1 MRKEIQT
8 IIPGVGIGTLKFGLT
23 KDEVESLVG
32 PPDDIDFVPDMEG
45 DVNESLESW
54 HYDSHEFSV
63 VFDADFDWRVVSIA
77 VSDPFF
83 TLFGHH
89 IIGMD
94 KEKVK
99 KVLQEAN
106 VEISEEED
114 ISDEDNPDMQL
125 IESEDAGLM
134 IWFDE
139 GEAIEIQLL
148 PELDEDGEDI
158 VWPE

>member
-1 MRKEIQT
+1 
-8 IIPGVGIGTLKFGLT
+8 
-23 KDEVESLVG
+23 
-32 PPDDIDFVPDMEG
+32 
-45 DVNESLESW
+45 
-54 HYDSHEFSV
+54 
-63 VFDADFDWRVVSIA
+63 
-77 VSDPFF
+77 
-83 TLFGHH
+83 
-89 IIGMD
+89 MD

-99 KVLQEAN
+99 KVLQDAN